1 MLINILIYLLIMG
14 LSFYIG
20 KGFTYDWKLG
30 YTLRKKYVIFN
41 MKPFNCRC
49 CLTFWLFIITSMIC
63 FPHLLV
69 LNCVNAL
76 LVFFIASYFEKYIN

>member
-1 MLINILIYLLIMG
+1 MLIGILSYLMIMG

-20 KGFTYDWKLG
+20 RGFTYYWEFG
-30 YTLRKKYVIFN
+30 YTLRSKFKIFN

-63 FPHLLV
+63 FPHLIV
-69 LNCVNAL
+69 LNCVNGL
-76 LVFFIASYFEKYIN
+76 LLFFITSYVEKWIN